1 MIARVARVILLC
13 HAAAYAQ
20 ERTNNAFGVF
30 EQRLHQPIVTGVG
43 IAAPHGTYDSNTAP
57 IAVEAAQLLG
67 AGYVTG
73 QRFVAGRVRKFA
85 PAK

>member
-1 MIARVARVILLC
+1 MVILMC

-20 ERTNNAFGVF
+20 ERTNNPFGVF
-30 EQRLHQPIVTGVG
+30 EQQPHQPTVTGVV
-43 IAAPHGTYDSNTAP
+43 IAAPHGTYDSNLP
-57 IAVEAAQLLG
+57 IAVEAARLLG